1 MKSKYY
7 MDYDN
12 RNRCSVFNARRL
24 TRYVYRKSG
33 IIIDKFYYFG
43 EKRVRAYKIEKDKEI
58 SGWYKCT
65 YLEMI
70 RKGDYGYGEVFDLDA
85 MAPYD
90 REETIFIGDL
100 CEK

>member
-1 MKSKYY
+1 MYY
-7 MDYDN
+7 HN
-12 RNRCSVFNARRL
+12 SNIRSVLNVRGL

-43 EKRVRAYKIEKDKEI
+43 EKRVRAYKLEEDKEI
-58 SGWYKCT
+58 CGWYKCT

-70 RKGDYGYGEVFDLDA
+70 RKGDYGKEAFDLDA

-90 REETIFIGDL
+90 GEETIFIGDL